1 MKGQITKLFVALVHQ
16 DEGTAYGVQFP
27 DVPGCYSAADD
38 LDDLTRNASEALALF
53 FEDMDV
59 PVARSL
65 AEIRADKDVARELA
79 DGAFLVAVPYI
90 QMTGRSKPTN
100 FTADAGLLDAL
111 NATAK
116 ARGLTRSAY
125 IADLVRRDITG

>member
-1 MKGQITKLFVALVHQ
+1 MKHFIALVHQ
-16 DEGTAYGVQFP
+16 DGNSAYGVQFP
-27 DVPGCYSAADD
+27 DVPGCFSAADD
-38 LDDLTRNASEALALF
+38 MDDLIRNATEALALW
-53 FEDMDV
+53 FEDTDV
-59 PVARSL
+59 PAARPLS
-65 AEIRADKDVARELA
+65 EIRIDKDVADALA
-79 DGAFLVAVPYI
+79 EGAFLVAVPYI
-90 QMTGRSKPTN
+90 QLTGRSKPTN